1 MRKYTR
7 IKQYGAQM
15 EEMKRAGKTN
25 REIGE
30 AFGLEKE
37 QVQDYFKRSRIEQ
50 RLRGYPSSRKDDTA
64 KTNQELRREIRS
76 LRMEV
81 ELLRDFLGEL
91 GRR

>member
-1 MRKYTR
+1 
-7 IKQYGAQM
+7 M

-50 RLRGYPSSRKDDTA
+50 RLRGYRRSGKDDTA
-64 KTNQELRREIRS
+64 KTNQELRTEP
-76 LRMEV
+76 MPAQA
-81 ELLRDFLGEL
+81 LLSS
-91 GRR
+91 RRKAECL